1 MQANTIPGTTQTQ
14 YGLMIVDIKIFYT
27 HASATVDLA
36 EQRRL
41 WIAKNKRWSAR
52 PHVAHGFQI
61 ITK

>member
-41 WIAKNKRWSAR
+41 WIAKNKR
-52 PHVAHGFQI
+52 
-61 ITK
+61 